1 MPTIRRHNPPA
12 VHPPLGRYHHA
23 TVHPLGGGLKRLV
36 MAGQVGIRPDGT
48 IAGDLAAQIEQAYD
62 NLLAVL
68 ASEGMGAGDLVKIT
82 YFTTDRSP
90 EALALSRDIR
100 ARKLGDANPSSTY
113 LVIAGL
119 AGPDLKVEIE
129 GEAVAAERAEADR
142 SAQRYERQ
150 KPSALRRFPGP
161 QARVMNFGRQL
172 PLAL

>member
-1 MPTIRRHNPPA
+1 MPTVRRTNPPA

-48 IAGDLAAQIEQAYD
+48 LAGDLGAQIEQAYD

-68 ASEGMGAGDLVKIT
+68 ASEGMGPADLVKIT
-82 YFTTDRSP
+82 YFTTDGSA
-90 EALALSRDIR
+90 EALKLSREIR

-129 GEAVAAERAEADR
+129 GEAVAA
-142 SAQRYERQ
+142 
-150 KPSALRRFPGP
+150 G
-161 QARVMNFGRQL
+161 
-172 PLAL
+172 